1 MTLSDAPVSG
11 SGSPREAGVSYRGC
25 TAEPTA
31 DELLSIESYRC
42 GNAAAA
48 AVVVVA
54 GEIDVLTAARVQE
67 TLFAQLSPRP
77 EMMVVDLEGVCFLGS
92 MGLTALAL
100 TERVAREQ
108 GVELRVVATSRATLR
123 PLEITG
129 MTAELVVYASREQA
143 LAGSCDSGPDSVP
156 APRTS

>member
-1 MTLSDAPVSG
+1 MSDNPVYG
-11 SGSPREAGVSYRGC
+11 PEPPREPGSPHGRC
-25 TAEPTA
+25 TADPTA

-42 GNAAAA
+42 GHA

-54 GEIDVLTAARVQE
+54 GEIDMLTAPRV
-67 TLFAQLSPRP
+67 TDALIAQLSPRP
-77 EMMVVDLEGVCFLGS
+77 EVMVVDMEGVRFLGS

-100 TERVAREQ
+100 TERVARER

-129 MTAELVVYASREQA
+129 MSLELVVHASREQA
-143 LAGSCDSGPDSVP
+143 LAGSGGSGPDSVP